1 MPSNTAQCRKPRPGL
16 DPKDNKLRTWPDK
29 GWGRVPQ
36 CLSARQGKLGP
47 HIAVEDQGI
56 RPKKQIFGATDM
68 LFKGGDGLWIEML
81 TLLLLLLCLALQVD
95 PPLIGCRRAGMEAS
109 CEQVS
114 ETRASM
120 RHCGREGITCMSTCV
135 CVHMCVAA
143 FRLRCPATR
152 HVSRVHPFLSQA

>member
-1 MPSNTAQCRKPRPGL
+1 
-16 DPKDNKLRTWPDK
+16 
-29 GWGRVPQ
+29 
-36 CLSARQGKLGP
+36 
-47 HIAVEDQGI
+47 
-56 RPKKQIFGATDM
+56 M

-114 ETRASM
+114 EMRASM

-135 CVHMCVAA
+135 CVHMCVVA

-152 HVSRVHPFLSQA
+152 HVSRVHPFLSQAYPRGADKHSGARVQRGACPALRMAHLL